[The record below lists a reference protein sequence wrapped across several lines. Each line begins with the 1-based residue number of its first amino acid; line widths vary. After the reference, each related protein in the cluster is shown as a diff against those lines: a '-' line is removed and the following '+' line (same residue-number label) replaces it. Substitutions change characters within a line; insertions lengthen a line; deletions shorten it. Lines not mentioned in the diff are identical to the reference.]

1 MITRPSISGI
11 APLRLVAQM
20 LMLLPF
26 VILSLFAPGVMPTRG
41 ADGTMQVVLCSP
53 EGPVHVTIGPDG
65 TPIPTQ
71 DQPRDDR
78 CDWAVN
84 HVDLALLTTP
94 ALPTPLEISLAMPQA
109 DLWADHR
116 PAHDPRGLYARGPP
130 AQL

>member
-1 MITRPSISGI
+1 MITRPPPFGI
-11 APLRLVAQM
+11 PLLRVVAQAM
-20 LMLLPF
+20 MLLPF

-65 TPIPTQ
+65 VPVPAK

-78 CDWAVN
+78 WDWAMN
-84 HVDLALLTTP
+84 HVELALLTMP
-94 ALPTPLEISLAMPQA
+94 DLPLPSQIDLSMVQA

-130 AQL
+130 ARL